1 MKSARNSNFELVRIF
16 AIIGV
21 IMGHYSVWGALPI
34 RENVFTFQEVF
45 LDLMTIGNL
54 SVTIFMMISGYFL
67 IKSTK
72 VNWEKFVAI
81 ILVAMFY
88 SLFIFTIMCIDTK
101 TFDWM
106 ELYNSF
112 FSFLTG
118 RAWFITC
125 YLIIYLFHPF
135 INKLIKALSDREL
148 NIFVLLLF
156 IVSTVITIL
165 PYTDKFLNGLVSLFV
180 IYVYGAFL
188 QLRKE
193 HKLFSKKNGWI
204 LVGIGLFVIITS
216 VVLLKWVA
224 QSNPAMGEG
233 GNLYFYTKNAFP
245 VIAVAIGVIMI
256 CEKSKPHYSRVVN
269 FIASFNLGIYL
280 AHSNTEYWESVIW
293 GRIFRVPYYIQTYHV
308 VPALFITCIVLYL
321 CALTLEMTRH
331 YVLGVPI
338 HIIYEKIKSKY
349 QQKKELQE
357 VEA

>member
-1 MKSARNSNFELVRIF
+1 MAAKRNSNFELVRIF
-16 AIIGV
+16 AILGV

-72 VNWEKFVAI
+72 VNWLKFVLF
-81 ILVAMFY
+81 ILEAMFY
-88 SLFIFTIMCIDTK
+88 SMFIFVVMCIDTK
-101 TFDWM
+101 SFDWM

-135 INKLIKALSDREL
+135 INKLIKSLGDKEL

-156 IVSTVITIL
+156 IVSSIITIL

-180 IYVYGAFL
+180 IYVFGAFL

-193 HKLFSKKNGWI
+193 HKLFTKKNGWI
-204 LVGIGLFVIITS
+204 LVGIGLFVIIGS
-216 VVLLKWVA
+216 VVLLKLVA
-224 QSNPAMGEG
+224 QSNPSMANG

-245 VIAVAIGVIMI
+245 VIAVAVGIIMI

-280 AHSNTEYWESVIW
+280 AHSNSEYWESVIW

-308 VPALFITCIVLYL
+308 VPALLITCIMLYVACL
-321 CALTLEMTRH
+321 LFDMFRHFALE
-331 YVLGVPI
+331 VPLVK
-338 HIIYEKIKSKY
+338 IITKIKESH
-349 QQKKELQE
+349 QKKELPE